1 MSPCNLSSWCWWTAE
16 LSCCVTCKPP
26 STCRMDPSAKALS
39 SYLKNDELAACFFHF
54 NPELDWPRGGE
65 EHGGPTAAGL
75 DLSTASQSL
84 LASTAHPQSGSSLT
98 SPPPALH
105 LQKCLR
111 YVELS
116 DRTDPSQHRGGS
128 CSKHAHRSSRTR
140 QRLMNQSCVL
150 NQLESC
156 STIGRRL
163 HHAGLQAHSAQA
175 VQGAQAFARLDARKG
190 FRQCD
195 LDPRIQTSDD
205 IHHTQSVL
213 LFQKSPYWIIK
224 CARNLPEGYGL
235 YVMWNACYMDDVV
248 VFGKNE
254 EQLEQRLRLKNRGL
268 TLNRDEGIFGLQQT
282 EILGH
287 VITAEGIKPDQRKV
301 EAICKAPRPENIQLL
316 RSFLGFLCKLTRKGQ
331 AWEWTSETEKSFQ
344 AMKEALVSEPCLAYL
359 KLDAPTVVI
368 SGAGPVGLGAV
379 LLQTQS
385 DGQNKPVAYAGR
397 SLTPTEPRYSQIEQ
411 AVTDNGRQFVGHVEL
426 STSEHHRI
434 IQGATPKILMAYR
447 STSHRES
454 GETPAM
460 LMFGKDI
467 RTKCSSLEKE
477 GGTPKGKKK
486 ATDVRN
492 HHQEYKTKNNTR
504 YVPLRHTADNSFEL
518 VNTEDGSK
526 VIRHLCHTSVVMDF
540 DVDEPPLVHNAQIN
554 NATVDVPI
562 AETATAVE
570 IPPEPDPPV
579 SEELIQNADDAGAS
593 ETVFIY
599 DERRYGTN
607 GVWSQALGKYQGPAL
622 YAFNDAA
629 FTEEDWEGIQRAG
642 RSIKQDDPT
651 KVGRFGIGF
660 NSVYHVTDL
669 PCVFSSKHLAVFDPQ
684 KMMFDDEREGYR
696 WSLDDEEDRKHLLE
710 YTDQF
715 KPYQDIVSLVYN
727 CTWEKIISECQFNG
741 TLFRFPLRSEASE
754 ISDNLYDSRKV
765 EQLFDSFIA
774 DAEISLLFLRS
785 VRSISLMHIEPS
797 GAVNIRL
804 KVSVSCIS
812 CPFPQ
817 DSEAH
822 DSQREYVEG
831 QTSFKTVSVV
841 SPSEP
846 ETQTKWL
853 VTTCRLTEGCV
864 PEIDTLA
871 DKLHFHPQVDVGFQ
885 CDGNRAGVTGRL
897 SCFLPLPNNETNNTG
912 LPVHINACFGL
923 TDNRRYI
930 KWQEEDQ
937 KNDESAVWNELLKKE
952 VLPHVYLKIIQ
963 DAIRLSSRSELSAST
978 VYSLWPDLS
987 KTEHKD
993 RWHEVAVEVCK
1004 RLFRRTDIFCL
1015 AADEESWVAASEA
1028 VFPSNNMDTDTMV
1041 AVARL
1046 LIAEGEN
1053 LVTVPEHVLKAIQR
1067 AFPDPSDLQWVT
1079 PCFVR
1084 TVLHKTEIGNLSKDD
1099 KLALLEYV
1107 LSDGEYEELHG
1118 LQLLPLSDGSFRSFT
1133 KEEEDTALI
1142 DNEEFS
1148 RCLKVPRS
1156 SVQTI
1161 IRKYKKDGNVQP
1173 SYRSGRKKVLCP
1185 RDERALVRSV
1195 HINPRAKA
1203 KDLVNMM
1210 AEADPDLY
1218 RIINLDAKN
1227 VATFVREHYPR
1238 DWKESRG
1245 HVTWNYAKDGHPP
1258 KTWLPEFWKF
1268 LNAHWKELNGF
1279 IGMPLI
1285 SLQPLEK
1292 TGSSTLLARLE
1303 KNSTLIFQSS
1313 RESTLPDPIQKVVK
1327 MVGGTVIKRDE
1338 CLKHHD
1344 IEDYVLTASPK
1355 NVLQVLLNSNSD
1367 KVVTGFVSASLHEK
1381 EEFKTYMSSLDCV
1394 SDDEKRLLSALPLFR
1409 LMSGKYVAVES
1420 RQGVIIKSNPAIP
1433 TDLPVP
1439 EAIVQ
1444 CANEADR
1451 RLLTLLKVDLLDA
1464 AQLAIHLV
1472 DCIERKAFRK
1482 EEEQKI
1488 MTWILDHGNVLL
1500 SQSEELLQKSRNL
1513 SFIETDQGERKQAS
1527 SVFDPTNKNFQD
1539 LFEEDFFPPPVYRTQ
1554 VILQSL
1560 KQLGLRTREEEISSG
1575 EVLHVASQIQKL
1587 HIHSRNKAFKKADA
1601 LVRVLNR
1608 NDLLSNV
1615 SEGERRE
1622 LLQKQWVPCE
1632 TPNSK
1637 NSKSSQKRGL
1647 YKPAEIRSSKY
1658 SAIVGHVMPLT
1669 SKLSD
1674 SVCQKLDLFVPPPA
1688 EKVLENLC
1696 VLGSITQV
1704 LVNPDSDYEF
1714 KNKVHST
1721 YKFMLEN
1728 IEYFREE
1735 MNKKCIAWLWCQ
1747 NEFVS
1752 PRDVVLVYP
1761 DELDLSFYIK
1771 KVPEEFLQ
1779 YADMLKEFGIK
1790 ETLSDEEIEDI
1801 FHDLKQTIDDR
1812 DPPYGEPSELKLSIA
1827 ILDWMRKNEK
1837 PLKDSTPVPVRAQN
1851 QNFTLEPLKNT
1862 VFCDIS
1868 DEGLEDLR
1876 QDEEEFHVIHEEV
1889 LGVTA
1894 KWLKVPFLSTRIL
1907 KPQFI
1912 ITEEEYLGIEQCGQ
1926 IEPITQR
1933 IKNILKEY
1941 DEIRDIFKELIQNA
1955 EDAGASTCGF
1965 LLDFRTH
1972 PPESLID
1979 DGMALC
1985 NGACL
1990 WAYNNELFS
1999 EEDWKNIVRVGSA
2012 SKENKIEKIGNFG
2025 LGFNAV
2031 YHLTDVP
2038 SILSG
2043 KSLLILDPNVT
2054 HLEKHIRSKGNPG
2067 IKLDLFQDRLFK
2079 RFPGQFQSYQGIFD
2093 CDLTK
2098 SSQNYYKGTLIKLP
2112 FRTSEEARRSEI
2124 SCKVYDKEDINAFQ
2138 QHFTHDTQSPL
2149 LFLKNMNSVSLQIVS
2164 EGASTPPPQTQIQT
2178 LLKISKEVVC
2188 SMKISN
2194 EMHLQDTRNALE
2206 NLDSKCHKIVD
2217 CFTAQIAKII
2227 HEHLEEN
2234 RTQYWLLYSCLG
2246 TKDSLRMFQREI
2258 QECKFSLP
2266 IGGVAVP
2273 LRKQGENVWS
2283 PDESC
2288 AVGQAFCFLPLP
2300 IETGLP
2306 VHINGS
2312 FAVTSNRKAL
2322 WQTGIKLEWNKAL
2335 LQDANASAYI
2345 TTLLELKK
2353 MGQDGNLQNYD
2364 YYKFWPDVEKVST
2377 PFQPLVCAFYSAI
2390 TQGTTDRSLEL
2401 FSNGQT
2407 WCSMD
2412 KARFLHPNIE
2422 RNSAV
2427 GELALKVF
2435 LDTTDSGYCA
2445 VPLPSFVRNS
2455 LIQCGFR
2462 DIVMERTFH
2471 WVEFYQVVFKNMHN
2485 MDPHCRNALILNAI
2499 DLNDPAVDELL
2510 KSTPCIP
2517 AEKTGKLQFIRKLVN
2532 PRGKVACL
2540 YAPEEGRFLDGTKN
2554 DYFTPRR
2561 IQRLSGL
2568 GMLSDTLSLED
2579 VVERAETVSRVW
2591 TKDERR
2597 AQKCLQCLLDCMRD
2611 HLNDVCSPHWE
2622 TLKHI
2627 SFLPA
2632 VITSQDNDVMIR
2644 LKQPSEV
2651 YNKRFYNLVNMTEFS
2666 VDHSK
2671 LHIQPND
2678 PVLTIL
2684 GVDKA
2689 PPVRTVL
2696 RQLKEAHDR
2705 SDALEKSVLLNM
2717 AKNCYDYL
2725 NKYLIDGGD
2734 PTAIIEHAHSVPFVL
2749 IEGHFVNVRS
2759 VAKSE
2764 GFEEKPY
2771 LYVLPTIF
2779 SQFGN
2784 LWNCVGMKN
2793 QFTAEQFVAALEE
2806 ISAVP
2811 GPLSQLNLHTCL
2823 SIATKGLYEAK
2834 IKLKDCLLPDEKG
2847 VLTHSSKLNYNDSP
2861 WMPVQAGVKLCH
2873 KLVSRTVA
2881 LHFGVVTT
2889 RHHTLKNHLVDGFCP
2904 FSREFG
2910 QQEKLTVRIKN
2921 IIEAYPSK
2929 KDILKELIQNA
2940 DDSEATEIHFVWDK
2954 RQHKTEKIFGERWK
2968 LLQGP
2973 ALCVYNNKTFSD
2985 EDLIGIQQLGEGG
2998 KHGTLGRTGKYGLGF
3013 NSVYQLTDC
3022 PSILTGNE
3030 KLCISD
3036 PNLKYVEGGTK
3047 DSPGCM
3053 YLMDDKF
3060 KESFKDVYQTFL
3072 PEQFDLQSGTM
3083 FRLPL
3088 RTEKMAERSEISR
3101 HAVTEGEIKE
3111 LLCALI
3117 EDPEGLILFLRHIT
3131 KIQFHTINANGSVQ
3145 NVFLIEKQVTESTQA
3160 EREGFHSQ
3168 VRNSLKSGQAVP
3180 CQTIY
3185 NMQIS
3190 SGKKHSQWIIA
3201 ERFGSHM
3208 PGDKKEDGNTNPKV
3222 PHVALAA
3229 CVATKL
3235 AEIEFTGRA
3244 FCSLPLPGTT
3254 GLPVHVNGNFEVDYS
3269 RRDLWKEDAESLR
3282 TRWNQSLKMNTIAP
3296 LYADLLNHLCML
3308 SRKDKPK
3315 RLVLLKPHLNFY
3327 FKYFPHVSRDVDQGW
3342 HEMVREVYRSINQ
3355 KHLPVIPTLRS
3366 VVDDRSYLSD
3376 PKYIVNWSCVSKPDL
3391 TDLPHFMG
3399 ENHDLILQV
3408 LEQTGMN
3415 LVPYFWKMETVK
3427 ESFKGAGVKVAEVSP
3442 LSVISYLKKKTLGD
3456 PSQTTKDLPLPVSQ
3470 TLIKDAQNCS
3480 KLLKFCLSDVKSSSS
3495 VDLNGLPLLLT
3506 RDQMLRKLSSDSPRL
3521 ISRFTDI
3528 FLGYESEFADYC
3540 VYWEHTE
3547 ILRKGKYIK
3556 QLNIP
3561 VASQYL
3567 KPVLQQLLRKSV
3579 LGQKNGLHKAEE
3591 GTIAWLRK
3599 LWEFFADEAKKND
3612 EQTTQVFGEI
3622 KKHFCDSP
3630 IVPVKCPSQKNALFL
3645 QTIRNLRSI
3654 VYDQTEHISTILVKL
3669 GFMVLNQTFFI
3680 DLGPLLYGC
3689 IIPELLK
3696 VQDSSAVLEQLC
3708 QVPHSQFEVL
3718 SSSEAD
3724 KLQQWLQSGISSSKN
3739 PNEYQSKLKSLPLF
3753 ETIFGKR
3760 QRIDLQRNVFVLKT
3774 EFQQSFPDLYTFDD
3788 CNGIFLKCTI
3798 VNINLSQSLNI
3809 QILGDLEYCVKF
3821 MLPSVGKFGEAQ
3833 VLSLVKLLVKLR
3845 QKTGYQECQDTVAAA
3860 LRGIRFI
3867 PDIHGSLQ
3875 MASYFFDDD
3884 VNLYKV
3890 MLPKERFVPKA
3901 FWKLFQA
3908 ESTDAKSL
3916 LKELGLKHKVSEEE
3930 IIVFAHQIESDA
3942 RGNTD
3947 LKILKHRSS
3956 TVFKTVLKKSTEKK
3970 SKLMDRIAT
3979 IKFIFP
3985 VQIESE
3991 LGDFHKA
3998 FAQGRDVVAITG
4010 SLLERDPHHQYL
4022 IWTAMPILPT
4032 KDCSTTHLDA
4042 LKCGGALEKPPSNQV
4057 MQNLK
4062 NICRS
4067 QCNSAIL
4074 VGTRGAVF
4082 SASYAYLQS
4091 VNFDASVLA
4100 DLPVVLTENDT
4111 NLVKASQAVLTLPN
4125 PNEFRPYL
4133 YPVQGKHVMYAEFF
4147 RKIGVQEKPTVEQLC
4162 TVLQEIYTECINKTT
4177 LQPNQQTTVQRVVQQ
4192 LFSLI
4197 ADEPKAAHFHKNTL
4211 YLPSTDGKL
4220 YESSTLFFNDTA
4232 FQAKR
4237 LEDSL
4242 RTKLKLLVRLNQC
4255 HLGNDHYEHQK
4266 LLQLLPQKI
4275 SPKLLSQVIS
4285 ESLVGA
4291 QVERCDYSRECEF
4304 SGWFEKH
4311 LSSQAFRHGL
4321 ICLIREQSKGT
4332 VSHTGAAQMCDR
4344 IFGKIQIFCCK
4355 TLQTELLLRQ
4365 EPLEGTQTETQVYV
4379 QKLEGGCVFYLKHN
4393 DNMSPKVVNE
4403 VTMHLTKEIN
4413 GLLQNILNA
4422 LSLPVLGQLLLCENM
4437 EDVERALE
4445 QNCIRNSVSEEGF
4458 GVHPSPGSPIPEE
4471 WHDSLDM
4478 SPLNSFEKGEYVG
4491 FRKDESKNEYFF
4503 AIVVERLDELPG
4515 GIRCNPPRY
4524 KIQIGSDEFIEVSSL
4539 DLYQF
4544 KREMRAG
4551 TDEFTEE
4558 SSPDVQQVRRE
4569 ARSCGIGLLWEA
4581 LAGSA
4586 LADSGIMSS
4595 TPTVP
4600 TGMASPAPG
4609 NLPEDS
4615 AYMDIASLEQGIGK
4629 HESPKPAP
4637 YMQGPKV
4644 NTS

>member
-1 MSPCNLSSWCWWTAE
+1 QP
-16 LSCCVTCKPP
+16 
-26 STCRMDPSAKALS
+26 
-39 SYLKNDELAACFFHF
+39 
-54 NPELDWPRGGE
+54 
-65 EHGGPTAAGL
+65 
-75 DLSTASQSL
+75 
-84 LASTAHPQSGSSLT
+84 
-98 SPPPALH
+98 
-105 LQKCLR
+105 
-111 YVELS
+111 
-116 DRTDPSQHRGGS
+116 
-128 CSKHAHRSSRTR
+128 
-140 QRLMNQSCVL
+140 
-150 NQLESC
+150 
-156 STIGRRL
+156 
-163 HHAGLQAHSAQA
+163 
-175 VQGAQAFARLDARKG
+175 
-190 FRQCD
+190 
-195 LDPRIQTSDD
+195 
-205 IHHTQSVL
+205 
-213 LFQKSPYWIIK
+213 
-224 CARNLPEGYGL
+224 
-235 YVMWNACYMDDVV
+235 
-248 VFGKNE
+248 
-254 EQLEQRLRLKNRGL
+254 
-268 TLNRDEGIFGLQQT
+268 
-282 EILGH
+282 
-287 VITAEGIKPDQRKV
+287 KV
-301 EAICKAPRPENIQLL
+301 HQ
-316 RSFLGFLCKLTRKGQ
+316 
-331 AWEWTSETEKSFQ
+331 
-344 AMKEALVSEPCLAYL
+344 
-359 KLDAPTVVI
+359 
-368 SGAGPVGLGAV
+368 
-379 LLQTQS
+379 
-385 DGQNKPVAYAGR
+385 VA
-397 SLTPTEPRYSQIEQ
+397 
-411 AVTDNGRQFVGHVEL
+411 
-426 STSEHHRI
+426 
-434 IQGATPKILMAYR
+434 
-447 STSHRES
+447 
-454 GETPAM
+454 
-460 LMFGKDI
+460 
-467 RTKCSSLEKE
+467 
-477 GGTPKGKKK
+477 
-486 ATDVRN
+486 
-492 HHQEYKTKNNTR
+492 
-504 YVPLRHTADNSFEL
+504 
-518 VNTEDGSK
+518 
-526 VIRHLCHTSVVMDF
+526 
-540 DVDEPPLVHNAQIN
+540 
-554 NATVDVPI
+554 
-562 AETATAVE
+562 
-570 IPPEPDPPV
+570 
-579 SEELIQNADDAGAS
+579 
-593 ETVFIY
+593 
-599 DERRYGTN
+599 
-607 GVWSQALGKYQGPAL
+607 
-622 YAFNDAA
+622 
-629 FTEEDWEGIQRAG
+629 
-642 RSIKQDDPT
+642 
-651 KVGRFGIGF
+651 
-660 NSVYHVTDL
+660 
-669 PCVFSSKHLAVFDPQ
+669 
-684 KMMFDDEREGYR
+684 
-696 WSLDDEEDRKHLLE
+696 
-710 YTDQF
+710 
-715 KPYQDIVSLVYN
+715 
-727 CTWEKIISECQFNG
+727 
-741 TLFRFPLRSEASE
+741 
-754 ISDNLYDSRKV
+754 
-765 EQLFDSFIA
+765 
-774 DAEISLLFLRS
+774 
-785 VRSISLMHIEPS
+785 
-797 GAVNIRL
+797 
-804 KVSVSCIS
+804 
-812 CPFPQ
+812 
-817 DSEAH
+817 
-822 DSQREYVEG
+822 
-831 QTSFKTVSVV
+831 
-841 SPSEP
+841 
-846 ETQTKWL
+846 
-853 VTTCRLTEGCV
+853 
-864 PEIDTLA
+864 
-871 DKLHFHPQVDVGFQ
+871 
-885 CDGNRAGVTGRL
+885 
-897 SCFLPLPNNETNNTG
+897 
-912 LPVHINACFGL
+912 
-923 TDNRRYI
+923 
-930 KWQEEDQ
+930 QEEDQ

-952 VLPHVYLKIIQ
+952 GGPSSHVYLKIIPGCHSIIQ
-963 DAIRLSSRSELSAST
+963 QMRKAGGWLLRS
-978 VYSLWPDLS
+978 
-987 KTEHKD
+987 
-993 RWHEVAVEVCK
+993 
-1004 RLFRRTDIFCL
+1004 
-1015 AADEESWVAASEA
+1015 A

-1079 PCFVR
+1079 QCFVR

-1133 KEEEDTALI
+1133 KEVEDTALI

-1148 RCLKVPRS
+1148 RTLLPFCKERFLPDDLNSNTVYHLRHMA
-1156 SVQTI
+1156 TI
-1161 IRKYKKDGNVQP
+1161 N
-1173 SYRSGRKKVLCP
+1173 
-1185 RDERALVRSV
+1185 
-1195 HINPRAKA
+1195 
-1203 KDLVNMM
+1203 
-1210 AEADPDLY
+1210 PDLY

-1227 VATFVREHYPR
+1227 VATFAREHYPR
-1238 DWKESRG
+1238 DWKESQG

-1268 LNAHWKELNGF
+1268 LNAYWKELNKF

-1285 SLQPLEK
+1285 PLQPLAN

-1355 NVLQVLLNSNSD
+1355 NVLQVLLNSDSD
-1367 KVVTGFVSASLHEK
+1367 KVVTGFASASLHER

-1394 SDDEKRLLSALPLFR
+1394 SEAEKHLLSALPLFR

-1451 RLLTLLKVDLLDA
+1451 RLLTLLKVELLDA

-1587 HIHSRNKAFKKADA
+1587 QINSLNKAFKKADA

-1622 LLQKQWVPCE
+1622 LLQMQWVPCE

-1658 SAIVGHVMPLT
+1658 SAIVEHVMPLT
-1669 SKLSD
+1669 SELSD
-1674 SVCQKLDLFVPPPA
+1674 RVCQKLDLFVPPPA

-1696 VLGSITQV
+1696 VLGSVTRV
-1704 LVNPDSDYEF
+1704 LVNPDSHYEF

-1721 YKFMLEN
+1721 YKFMQEN

-1812 DPPYGEPSELKLSIA
+1812 EPPYGEPSELKLSIA

-1926 IEPITQR
+1926 TEPITQR

-1941 DEIRDIFKELIQNA
+1941 DEVRDIFKELIQNA

-1965 LLDFRTH
+1965 LVDLRTH
-1972 PPESLID
+1972 PPDSLID

-1985 NGACL
+1985 NGPCL

-2031 YHLTDVP
+2031 YHLTDIP

-2054 HLEKHIRSKGNPG
+2054 HLKKHIRSKGNPG

-2079 RFPGQFQSYQGIFD
+2079 RFPGQFRSYQGIFD

-2124 SCKVYDKEDINAFQ
+2124 SCKVYDKENINAFR

-2149 LFLKNMNSVSLQIVS
+2149 LFLKNINSVSLQIVS
-2164 EGASTPPPQTQIQT
+2164 EGASTPPPETQIQT
-2178 LLKISKEVVC
+2178 LLKISKDIVC

-2206 NLDSKCHKIVD
+2206 NLDSNYHKIVD
-2217 CFTAQIAKII
+2217 CFTAQIAEIV
-2227 HEHLEEN
+2227 HEHFEGN
-2234 RTQYWLLYSCLG
+2234 HTQYWLLYSCLG

-2345 TTLLELKK
+2345 TTLLKLKK
-2353 MGQDGNLQNYD
+2353 MAQDGNLQNYD
-2364 YYKFWPDVEKVST
+2364 YYKFWPDVEKVRK

-2390 TQGTTDRSLEL
+2390 TQCTTDRSLEL

-2412 KARFLHPNIE
+2412 KARFLDPKI

-2427 GELALKVF
+2427 GDLALKVF
-2435 LDTTDSGYCA
+2435 LNHTESGYCT
-2445 VPLPSFVRNS
+2445 VPLPSWVRNS

-2462 DIVMERTFH
+2462 EMVTKRTFH
-2471 WVEFYQVVFKNMHN
+2471 WVKFYQVVFKNMQN
-2485 MDPHCRNALILNAI
+2485 MDSHCRNALILNAI

-2517 AEKTGKLQFIRKLVN
+2517 AQKTGKLQFISKLVN

-2554 DYFTPRR
+2554 DFFNPRR

-2568 GMLSDTLSLED
+2568 GMLSDTLPLED
-2579 VVERAETVSRVW
+2579 VVQRAQTISRVW
-2591 TKDERR
+2591 TEDEKR
-2597 AQKCLQCLLDCMRD
+2597 AQKCLQCLFDCMRD
-2611 HLNDVCSPHWE
+2611 HLGDVCSPHWE

-2651 YNKRFYNLVNMTEFS
+2651 YNKRYYDLVNMTEFS

-2684 GVDKA
+2684 GVYKA
-2689 PPVRTVL
+2689 PPVETVL

-2717 AKNCYDYL
+2717 AKSCYDYL
-2725 NKYLIDGGD
+2725 NKYLIDGRD

-2764 GFEEKPY
+2764 RFEEKPY
-2771 LYVLPTIF
+2771 LYVLPAIF
-2779 SQFGN
+2779 SKFEN

-2806 ISAVP
+2806 ISAVS

-2823 SIATKGLYEAK
+2823 SIVTRGLYEAK

-2847 VLTHSSKLNYNDSP
+2847 VLTHSSK
-2861 WMPVQAGVKLCH
+2861 
-2873 KLVSRTVA
+2873 
-2881 LHFGVVTT
+2881 
-2889 RHHTLKNHLVDGFCP
+2889 
-2904 FSREFG
+2904 
-2910 QQEKLTVRIKN
+2910 
-2921 IIEAYPSK
+2921 
-2929 KDILKELIQNA
+2929 
-2940 DDSEATEIHFVWDK
+2940 
-2954 RQHKTEKIFGERWK
+2954 
-2968 LLQGP
+2968 
-2973 ALCVYNNKTFSD
+2973 
-2985 EDLIGIQQLGEGG
+2985 
-2998 KHGTLGRTGKYGLGF
+2998 
-3013 NSVYQLTDC
+3013 
-3022 PSILTGNE
+3022 
-3030 KLCISD
+3030 
-3036 PNLKYVEGGTK
+3036 
-3047 DSPGCM
+3047 
-3053 YLMDDKF
+3053 
-3060 KESFKDVYQTFL
+3060 
-3072 PEQFDLQSGTM
+3072 
-3083 FRLPL
+3083 
-3088 RTEKMAERSEISR
+3088 
-3101 HAVTEGEIKE
+3101 
-3111 LLCALI
+3111 
-3117 EDPEGLILFLRHIT
+3117 
-3131 KIQFHTINANGSVQ
+3131 
-3145 NVFLIEKQVTESTQA
+3145 
-3160 EREGFHSQ
+3160 
-3168 VRNSLKSGQAVP
+3168 
-3180 CQTIY
+3180 
-3185 NMQIS
+3185 
-3190 SGKKHSQWIIA
+3190 
-3201 ERFGSHM
+3201 
-3208 PGDKKEDGNTNPKV
+3208 
-3222 PHVALAA
+3222 
-3229 CVATKL
+3229 
-3235 AEIEFTGRA
+3235 
-3244 FCSLPLPGTT
+3244 
-3254 GLPVHVNGNFEVDYS
+3254 
-3269 RRDLWKEDAESLR
+3269 
-3282 TRWNQSLKMNTIAP
+3282 
-3296 LYADLLNHLCML
+3296 
-3308 SRKDKPK
+3308 
-3315 RLVLLKPHLNFY
+3315 
-3327 FKYFPHVSRDVDQGW
+3327 
-3342 HEMVREVYRSINQ
+3342 
-3355 KHLPVIPTLRS
+3355 
-3366 VVDDRSYLSD
+3366 
-3376 PKYIVNWSCVSKPDL
+3376 
-3391 TDLPHFMG
+3391 
-3399 ENHDLILQV
+3399 
-3408 LEQTGMN
+3408 
-3415 LVPYFWKMETVK
+3415 
-3427 ESFKGAGVKVAEVSP
+3427 
-3442 LSVISYLKKKTLGD
+3442 
-3456 PSQTTKDLPLPVSQ
+3456 
-3470 TLIKDAQNCS
+3470 
-3480 KLLKFCLSDVKSSSS
+3480 
-3495 VDLNGLPLLLT
+3495 
-3506 RDQMLRKLSSDSPRL
+3506 
-3521 ISRFTDI
+3521 
-3528 FLGYESEFADYC
+3528 
-3540 VYWEHTE
+3540 
-3547 ILRKGKYIK
+3547 
-3556 QLNIP
+3556 
-3561 VASQYL
+3561 
-3567 KPVLQQLLRKSV
+3567 
-3579 LGQKNGLHKAEE
+3579 
-3591 GTIAWLRK
+3591 
-3599 LWEFFADEAKKND
+3599 
-3612 EQTTQVFGEI
+3612 
-3622 KKHFCDSP
+3622 
-3630 IVPVKCPSQKNALFL
+3630 
-3645 QTIRNLRSI
+3645 
-3654 VYDQTEHISTILVKL
+3654 
-3669 GFMVLNQTFFI
+3669 
-3680 DLGPLLYGC
+3680 
-3689 IIPELLK
+3689 
-3696 VQDSSAVLEQLC
+3696 
-3708 QVPHSQFEVL
+3708 
-3718 SSSEAD
+3718 
-3724 KLQQWLQSGISSSKN
+3724 
-3739 PNEYQSKLKSLPLF
+3739 
-3753 ETIFGKR
+3753 
-3760 QRIDLQRNVFVLKT
+3760 
-3774 EFQQSFPDLYTFDD
+3774 
-3788 CNGIFLKCTI
+3788 
-3798 VNINLSQSLNI
+3798 
-3809 QILGDLEYCVKF
+3809 
-3821 MLPSVGKFGEAQ
+3821 FGEAQ
-3833 VLSLVKLLVKLR
+3833 LLSLVKLLVKLR
-3845 QKTGYQECQDTVAAA
+3845 QNSGYEDYQDTVAAA
-3860 LRGIRFI
+3860 MRGIRFI
-3867 PDIHGSLQ
+3867 RDIHGCLQ
-3875 MASYFFDDD
+3875 MASYYFDEG
-3884 VNLYKV
+3884 VSLYKV

-3901 FWKLFQA
+3901 FWELFQTRSA
-3908 ESTDAKSL
+3908 GAKSL
-3916 LKELGLKHKVSEEE
+3916 LKELGLKHTVSAEE
-3930 IIVFAHQIESDA
+3930 IIAFAHQIESDA

-3956 TVFKTVLKKSTEKK
+3956 TLFKTVLTKSTEKK

-3998 FAQGRDVVAITG
+3998 FAKGRDVVAIKG
-4010 SLLERDPHHQYL
+4010 SLLERDPRHQYL

-4042 LKCGGALEKPPSNQV
+4042 LKCGGALQKPPSKQV

-4067 QCNSAIL
+4067 PCNSDIL
-4074 VGTRGAVF
+4074 VGTRAAVF
-4082 SASYAYLQS
+4082 STSYAYLQS
-4091 VNFDASVLA
+4091 VNFDASVLD
-4100 DLPVVLTENDT
+4100 DLPIVLTENDT
-4111 NLVKASQAVLTLPN
+4111 NLVKASQAVLMLPN
-4125 PNEFRPYL
+4125 PKEFRPYL
-4133 YPVQGKHVMYAEFF
+4133 YPVQGKHMIYAEFF
-4147 RKIGVQEKPTVEQLC
+4147 SEIGVQEKPTVKQLC
-4162 TVLQEIYTECINKTT
+4162 TVLQEIYTESINKTA

-4197 ADEPKAAHFHKNTL
+4197 ADEPEAAHFHKNTL

-4242 RTKLKLLVRLNQC
+4242 KTKLKLLVKLNQC

-4266 LLQLLPQKI
+4266 LLQLLPEVI
-4275 SPKLLSQVIS
+4275 RPKLLSQVIS
-4285 ESLVGA
+4285 ESLVHA

-4321 ICLIREQSKGT
+4321 ICLIRKQSKGT
-4332 VSHTGAAQMCDR
+4332 VSHTGAAKICDR

-4365 EPLEGTQTETQVYV
+4365 ESLKGTQTETQVYV
-4379 QKLEGGCVFYLKHN
+4379 ERLESGCVFCLKHN
-4393 DNMSPKVVNE
+4393 DNMSHKVVNE
-4403 VTMHLTKEIN
+4403 VNTHLTREIN
-4413 GLLQNILNA
+4413 GLLQNNLN
-4422 LSLPVLGQLLLCENM
+4422 LSSLPVLGQLLLCENM
-4437 EDVERALE
+4437 EDVERTLE
-4445 QNCIRNSVSEEGF
+4445 QNCIRNSLSEEGF
-4458 GVHPSPGSPIPEE
+4458 GVHQSPGSPIPEE

-4478 SPLNSFEKGEYVG
+4478 NPLNSFEKGEYVG

-4503 AIVVERLDELPG
+4503 AIVVERLDELPE
-4515 GIRCNPPRY
+4515 GIRLNPSRY
-4524 KIQIGSDEFIEVSSL
+4524 KIQTGSDEFIEVSSL

-4544 KREMRAG
+4544 KRETKAG

-4558 SSPDVQQVRRE
+4558 SSSDVHQMFRRDARLASVTNGICTDIMPEPTRASQRRPIPQTSEEINREIDQSLKDVWNMSPEDKCKAIRRLYLRWHPDKNFNHQDLANKAFKYLQNKIDELERGRTTCNTSANSYNFRDYWFRWDDE
-4569 ARSCGIGLLWEA
+4569 ARSHKRGREQFYRNNSRQHYNFWSYFRDTPKPNTEEA
-4581 LAGSA
+4581 KRWYKQAQYDLSAAQSESAGEESPEWCLFKVHQAVEKALIATEYRKSGQHPGNCSITSLAQQVSRYSTNLMDLPIAVAWLSA
-4586 LADSGIMSS
+4586 LGVDAKK
-4595 TPTVP
+4595 T
-4600 TGMASPAPG
+4600 
-4609 NLPEDS
+4609 
-4615 AYMDIASLEQGIGK
+4615 
-4629 HESPKPAP
+4629 
-4637 YMQGPKV
+4637 
-4644 NTS
+4644 